1 MPRESHS
8 QVWVVWCRVARLYK
22 KARGEKL
29 GKSGLKAAMQ
39 EMDVDGNGYVELP
52 EFEAWW
58 SRHGGDLETHR
69 DRAFTLVFEGG
80 LELLL
85 VAPNA
90 EAKEAWVA
98 ACNAMLTSGTGSPA
112 EDKPKAPPAA
122 SDEDTESEDGDDADP
137 LPDGWEAVVSRSTG
151 QTYYHH
157 IESGETTYDYPT
169 APKQLA
175 AVYASHPLFCC
186 S

>member
-1 MPRESHS
+1 MISEAYEFIRIPLLHIFRLSLS
-8 QVWVVWCRVARLYK
+8 CARLPT
-22 KARGEKL
+22 AWQQILLRNTAGTVRGI
-29 GKSGLKAAMQ
+29 
-39 EMDVDGNGYVELP
+39 
-52 EFEAWW
+52 
-58 SRHGGDLETHR
+58 
-69 DRAFTLVFEGG
+69 
-80 LELLL
+80 
-85 VAPNA
+85 
-90 EAKEAWVA
+90 A
-98 ACNAMLTSGTGSPA
+98 ACNAMLNGGTGSPA